1 MATILFATALTFPPA
16 AKILAIAVLVY
27 GILQIL
33 KQSPLIGPYITGS
46 VAAALNLV
54 LNALGALVA
63 IPSDQ
68 LYTTNSLLIILTAAL
83 GSAGIHGTVSKLV
96 YSSKPAAVAG
106 DNAAK

>member
-1 MATILFATALTFPPA
+1 MVLTFPPA
-16 AKILAIAVLVY
+16 AKILAIAVVVY
-27 GILQIL
+27 GVLQIV
-33 KQSPLIGPYITGS
+33 KHSPLIGPYITGT

-54 LNALGALVA
+54 LNALGAAIA

-83 GSAGIHGTVSKLV
+83 GSAGIHGTVSRLTNL
-96 YSSKPAAVAG
+96 SKPAAVAG